1 MPYGSASVFDI
12 NLLKEPGLQ
21 GVGAEVGLGLPDHEE
36 AIIDRLQSR
45 ADPSRAA
52 SKVQLQKKSK
62 SRRWVVLSLLILAAA
77 AYWGYQEGYLVRLR
91 SLIPVVRFSQP
102 ALPVPPVAKL
112 PQGTCAKVLADFL
125 DQLPARATV
134 DFMAA
139 GMGMFIYRIW
149 GEDLKTVLP
158 QLNAKVVG
166 YQYGDVIGPI
176 ADGTPGYWLGTVA
189 YASQERTGALRPV
202 EAEYDR
208 FFTRLQD
215 HIKSSG
221 GAIVEMIPG
230 TMKAGEYVIRG
241 SLVEIEAHLVEI
253 TQVVASAHYHRMS
266 LLRQDEPS
274 IEAYLLRVIFNITEG
289 TTASP
294 LLSSQGAT
302 GA

>member
-1 MPYGSASVFDI
+1 MPYGPPSVFDI

-21 GVGAEVGLGLPDHEE
+21 GGGAAIGLGLPDREE

-45 ADPSRAA
+45 TAPSRAA
-52 SKVQLQKKSK
+52 SRAQSQKKSR
-62 SRRWVVLSLLILAAA
+62 SRWWVILSLLILASAV
-77 AYWGYQEGYLVRLR
+77 YWGYQSGNLVRLR
-91 SLIPVVRFSQP
+91 SLLPMVRSLPSALP
-102 ALPVPPVAKL
+102 ALPAAKL
-112 PQGTCAKVLADFL
+112 PQGTCAKVLAGFL

-139 GMGMFIYRIW
+139 GTGMFIYRIW

-158 QLNAKVVG
+158 QLNAAVEG

-189 YASQERTGALRPV
+189 YASGDLPGALRPV
-202 EAEYDR
+202 VADYER

-215 HIKSSG
+215 HISSSG

-230 TMKAGEYVIRG
+230 TMTAGEYVIRG
-241 SLVEIEAHLVEI
+241 SLVEIEAHLAEV
-253 TQVVASAHYHRMS
+253 TQVAVSAHYHRMS

-274 IEAYLLRVIFNITEG
+274 AEAYLLRVIFNLTEE

-294 LLSSQGAT
+294 LLSSQGDT